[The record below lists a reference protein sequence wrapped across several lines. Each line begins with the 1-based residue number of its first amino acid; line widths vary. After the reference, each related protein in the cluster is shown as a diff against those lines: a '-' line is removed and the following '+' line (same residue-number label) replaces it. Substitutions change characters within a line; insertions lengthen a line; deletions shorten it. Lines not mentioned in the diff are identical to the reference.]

1 MSMTDPVADLLVRLR
16 NGAQVR
22 KEYVDCPW
30 SVLKESVVRVMLS
43 EGFLKDVSVI
53 EKGGAK
59 KDLRVWL
66 RYDELQRSVITGVK
80 RMSRP
85 SRRYY
90 VGARSMPSVRGG
102 MGINIVST
110 PLGVLV
116 DREAV
121 RRNVGGEVLCAV
133 W

>member
-1 MSMTDPVADLLVRLR
+1 MSMTDPIADLLVRLR
-16 NGAQVR
+16 NGAQAR

-30 SVLKESVVRVMLS
+30 SALKESVVRVMFS
-43 EGFLKDVSVI
+43 EGFLQEVSVVD
-53 EKGGAK
+53 KGGVK
-59 KDLRVWL
+59 KDLRIWL
-66 RYDELQRSVITGVK
+66 RYDESQRPVITGLK

-116 DREAV
+116 DRDAA
-121 RRNVGGEVLCAV
+121 RRNVGGEVLCSV

>member
-1 MSMTDPVADLLVRLR
+1 MTDPIADLLARMR
-16 NGAQVR
+16 NGAQAR

-30 SVLKESVVRVMLS
+30 SVIKERIVRVMVA
-43 EGFLKDVSVI
+43 EGFLQECGLI
-53 EKGGAK
+53 EVGNKK
-59 KDLRVWL
+59 KDLRIWL
-66 RYDELQRSVITGVK
+66 RYDRAQQPIINGMK
-80 RMSRP
+80 RVSRP
-85 SRRYY
+85 SRRVY

-110 PLGVLV
+110 PIGVLV

-121 RRNVGGEVLCAV
+121 QRNVGGELLCSV